1 VLSTSEELRLS
12 LRWIAIL
19 NGRVGTSL
27 AASTGVHTA
36 TDVLKVL
43 LAGADV
49 AMMTS
54 ALLRNGPE
62 HVAVVERELRAVLAE
77 HEHDSVSQLRGSMSR
92 DAMPD
97 PAGFE
102 RANHMRT
109 LMSWSSWAKVSP
121 GQATVDPRPEADMR
135 VREVMASP
143 VVAVGPDTS
152 LKEVASLLVS
162 RRINAVPVVDAGDR
176 LIGIISEADLLS
188 LETGPGQAPGGAAPH
203 RAREVMRQSV
213 YTLAEDTEAT
223 AAARMMLRHR
233 LKSVPVVAGD
243 PGGRHGH
250 PARPAAPD
258 RPERPGAADR
268 RGGPGPAAGRHRGR
282 GRRGDRRGPGRSLP
296 SAGRGPGPHHPRRGR
311 GPLPARQRGRPCRRA
326 STDLVTRR
334 RRVSSVLAPVTWRT
348 CQDLLL

>member
-1 VLSTSEELRLS
+1 VPRDAAGGCRLVLSTSEELRLS

-19 NGRVGTSL
+19 NGRVGTYL

-121 GQATVDPRPEADMR
+121 GQATVDPP
-135 VREVMASP
+135 
-143 VVAVGPDTS
+143 
-152 LKEVASLLVS
+152 
-162 RRINAVPVVDAGDR
+162 
-176 LIGIISEADLLS
+176 
-188 LETGPGQAPGGAAPH
+188 TGG
-203 RAREVMRQSV
+203 
-213 YTLAEDTEAT
+213 
-223 AAARMMLRHR
+223 
-233 LKSVPVVAGD
+233 
-243 PGGRHGH
+243 
-250 PARPAAPD
+250 
-258 RPERPGAADR
+258 
-268 RGGPGPAAGRHRGR
+268 
-282 GRRGDRRGPGRSLP
+282 
-296 SAGRGPGPHHPRRGR
+296 
-311 GPLPARQRGRPCRRA
+311 
-326 STDLVTRR
+326 
-334 RRVSSVLAPVTWRT
+334 
-348 CQDLLL
+348 